1 MEVLGQVRF
10 QARHATACGPN
21 LRSGLSKAYVL
32 RYDNGL

>member
-1 MEVLGQVRF
+1 MEVLGQVQF
-10 QARHATACGPN
+10 QARHATAHEPT